1 MVVNDYL
8 SLLPR
13 TEMEELHKALLTGGL
28 VLFPSDTTWALG
40 CDATNPAA
48 IRRLRK
54 LKDRNAEQPFIIL
67 ADSVE
72 MLRKYVRH
80 VHPRIETLLYFHQRP
95 LTIVYDEPVG
105 LPAEVL
111 SPEGTAAIRVVQDD
125 FCRSFIQAL
134 GRPVIAT
141 TPCRDSAPVP
151 RHFGEIQSDIL
162 TGVDW
167 VAKHRQKDRR
177 FEDLSVIARLDLHEE
192 LEFLRD

>member
-8 SLLPR
+8 SLLPK
-13 TEMEELHKALLTGGL
+13 TEVEELIKTLRNGGL
-28 VLFPSDTTWALG
+28 ILFPSDTTWALG

-48 IRRLRK
+48 IRRLRA
-54 LKDRNAEQPFIIL
+54 LKNRSAAQPFIIL
-67 ADSVE
+67 ADSVD
-72 MLRKYVRH
+72 MLKNYVRH

-95 LTIVYDEPVG
+95 LTIVYDEPIG
-105 LPAEVL
+105 LPADVL
-111 SPEGTAAIRVVQDD
+111 SPEGGAAIRVVQDD

-141 TPCRDSAPVP
+141 TPCRDAQPVP

-167 VAKHRQKDRR
+167 VAKHRQKDRQ
-177 FEDLSVIARLDLHEE
+177 FEPLSVIARLDPHEE